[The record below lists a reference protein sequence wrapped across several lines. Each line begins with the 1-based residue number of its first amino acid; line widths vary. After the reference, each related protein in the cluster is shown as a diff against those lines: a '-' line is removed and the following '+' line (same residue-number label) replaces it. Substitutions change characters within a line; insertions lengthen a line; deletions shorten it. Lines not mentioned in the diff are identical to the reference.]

1 VDYTT
6 VQEAAEALGL
16 SIRGVRERIE
26 RGEMQAQRMG
36 ARLWVIP
43 RDEVER
49 WRGRGK
55 LKPGPKPRGKEDDR
69 DRLAKG
75 RQSRQIKQERD

>member
-1 VDYTT
+1 MT

-43 RDEVER
+43 RGEVER

-55 LKPGPKPRGKEDDR
+55 LKPGPKPGSHRRG
-69 DRLAKG
+69 
-75 RQSRQIKQERD
+75 